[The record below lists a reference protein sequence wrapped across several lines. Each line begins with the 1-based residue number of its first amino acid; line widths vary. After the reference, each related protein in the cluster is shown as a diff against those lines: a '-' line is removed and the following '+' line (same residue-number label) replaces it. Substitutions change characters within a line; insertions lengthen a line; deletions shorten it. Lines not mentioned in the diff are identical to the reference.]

1 MRNHS
6 LLLNLATDNDEGYYM
21 CQATNEIGTGLK
33 KVIRINVNGNIN
45 ELNYYLSY
53 DVISL
58 FKFNSEPARFEEPPR
73 NISSRRND
81 PVTLGCHAKGDEP
94 ISIAWSHN
102 NGRIDLNK
110 FRFSIAE
117 MKTDKGVNSQLT
129 IAHSDRHDSGVYRC
143 VAENPYGRAEQIV
156 FLAVQERPDTPS
168 YLEVFEVGSRT
179 IKLSWRRP
187 FDGNSPVLS
196 YLVQYQALNYLKTHL
211 SHGSTVDDWN
221 GNNNVINVTVPST
234 SISRRFVL
242 IVNAYTHN

>member
-6 LLLNLATDNDEGYYM
+6 LVLNLATDNDEGYYM
-21 CQATNEIGTGLK
+21 CQATNEIGAGLK
-33 KVIRINVNGNIN
+33 KVIRINVNGNLIREFN
-45 ELNYYLSY
+45 LSQIIIFFY
-53 DVISL
+53 
-58 FKFNSEPARFEEPPR
+58 KFHLEPARFEQLPR
-73 NISSRRND
+73 NVSSRRND

-117 MKTDKGVNSQLT
+117 MKTEKGVDSQLT

-143 VAENPYGRAEQIV
+143 IAENPYGRAEQTI

-168 YLEVFEVGSRT
+168 NLEVFEVGSRT

-211 SHGSTVDDWN
+211 SHGSTVGDWN
-221 GNNNVINVTVPST
+221 GNNNVVNVTVPST
-234 SISRRFVL
+234 SISRRLV
-242 IVNAYTHN
+242 

>member
-1 MRNHS
+1 
-6 LLLNLATDNDEGYYM
+6 
-21 CQATNEIGTGLK
+21 
-33 KVIRINVNGNIN
+33 
-45 ELNYYLSY
+45 
-53 DVISL
+53 
-58 FKFNSEPARFEEPPR
+58 
-73 NISSRRND
+73 
-81 PVTLGCHAKGDEP
+81 
-94 ISIAWSHN
+94 
-102 NGRIDLNK
+102 
-110 FRFSIAE
+110 
-117 MKTDKGVNSQLT
+117 MKTEKGVNSQLT

-143 VAENPYGRAEQIV
+143 IAENPYGRAEQIV

-234 SISRRFVL
+234 SISKRFVL
-242 IVNAYTHN
+242 IVCSYTHHCYFCIKYFIKKFFIFIIIINNTEPIFF